1 MASGRPLRPNDPS
14 VMSSIEAALTQA
26 RRPGP
31 VDLAWHWRWELAGIA
46 ILAGLLTEIVIS
58 LRAVGLIAA
67 AGAGLAVIGTLLCC
81 PPARRP
87 ALARARSIVTAHRLR
102 TGCANAWVQT
112 RGGRLPVVL
121 SCAPAS
127 YGERA
132 RI

>member
-31 VDLAWHWRWELAGIA
+31 LDLAWHWRWELGGIA

-67 AGAGLAVIGTLLCC
+67 AGSGLAVVGTLLCC
-81 PPARRP
+81 PAARRP
-87 ALARARSIVTAHRLR
+87 APARARAII
-102 TGCANAWVQT
+102 TG
-112 RGGRLPVVL
+112 
-121 SCAPAS
+121 
-127 YGERA
+127 A
-132 RI
+132 RPRHGCGDA

>member
-31 VDLAWHWRWELAGIA
+31 LDLAWHWRWELGGIA

-67 AGAGLAVIGTLLCC
+67 AGAGLAGGGPLLCG

-87 ALARARSIVTAHRLR
+87 APPRARAIITAHPPRQ
-102 TGCANAWVQT
+102 GCAHT
-112 RGGRLPVVL
+112 PGP
-121 SCAPAS
+121 
-127 YGERA
+127 
-132 RI
+132 